1 MTDTYD
7 IPDPSMEALQALA
20 ELPFIALAALP
31 PDESIPALKAMIED
45 QP

>member
-1 MTDTYD
+1 MTDTPG
-7 IPDPSMEALQALA
+7 IPDPSMEALEALA

-31 PDESIPALKAMIED
+31 PDEAIPALKAMIED

>member
-1 MTDTYD
+1 MTDTPG
-7 IPDPSMEALQALA
+7 IPDPSIEALEALA

-31 PDESIPALKAMIED
+31 PDEAIPALQAMIED